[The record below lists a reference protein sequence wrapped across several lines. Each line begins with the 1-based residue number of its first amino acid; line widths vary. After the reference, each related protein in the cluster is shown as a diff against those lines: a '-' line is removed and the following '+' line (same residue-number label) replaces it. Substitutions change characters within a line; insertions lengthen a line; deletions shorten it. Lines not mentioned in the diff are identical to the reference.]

1 MSHIGKKI
9 ITLPENVQIKI
20 ENGKAI
26 VTGVKGTLESEIPVG
41 IKVEIED
48 KDVSV
53 KKEKDNRILSQK
65 HGLIRA
71 LIANM
76 VEGVSKGFEK
86 KLELSGV
93 GYRARVDGGNLILNV
108 GFANPVEIKPLE
120 GTQIT
125 VLENV
130 ITVGGIDK
138 QRVGDMAADI
148 RKVRVPDVYK
158 GKGIKYAGEKLRKK
172 QGKAAK
178 AVGAK

>member
-20 ENGKAI
+20 ENGRAI
-26 VTGVKGTLESEIPVG
+26 VTGVKGTLESKIPAG
-41 IKVEIED
+41 IKIEIED

-53 KKEKDNRILSQK
+53 KKEIDNRIISQK

-93 GYRARVDGGNLILNV
+93 GYRARIDGGDLILNV
-108 GFANPVEIKPLE
+108 GFANPVQIKPLE

-125 VLENV
+125 VVENAIIV
-130 ITVGGIDK
+130 AGIDK

-172 QGKAAK
+172 AGKAAK